1 MVERLTFNMRKVH
14 PKKWRDAEEM
24 NIAQVGF
31 IETCEFSN
39 QHDDLIILCK
49 FSFNFYQSST

>member
-1 MVERLTFNMRKVH
+1 MRKVH
-14 PKKWRDAEEM
+14 PQKCRDAEM

-39 QHDDLIILCK
+39 QHDDLIIHCK
-49 FSFNFYQSST
+49 FSFNFYQSSTQTKGAHT